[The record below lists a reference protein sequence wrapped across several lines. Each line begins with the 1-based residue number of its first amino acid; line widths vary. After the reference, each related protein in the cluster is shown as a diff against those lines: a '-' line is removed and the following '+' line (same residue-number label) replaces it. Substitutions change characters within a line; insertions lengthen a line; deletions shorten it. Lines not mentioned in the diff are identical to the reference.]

1 MGNDKKKLQKPV
13 FKIDKKKPRFITHST
28 FTSENSKEK
37 GVKIRTQLIEYGQVF
52 WMTRSVL
59 VQSVHLHLVAILLLA
74 MASGLSSS
82 LIIEKCQ
89 SSNYYIQYYSPSP
102 PQFCGGSVGGQER
115 GQGNRIYVA
124 CFLLFWSWRLPDGH
138 ILSIKAS

>member
-1 MGNDKKKLQKPV
+1 MV
-13 FKIDKKKPRFITHST
+13 
-28 FTSENSKEK
+28 
-37 GVKIRTQLIEYGQVF
+37 IEYGQ
-52 WMTRSVL
+52 TS
-59 VQSVHLHLVAILLLA
+59 LLDGAVGTCTFGSHTYYYLLD
-74 MASGLSSS
+74 GLRVIQYSSS

-102 PQFCGGSVGGQER
+102 PQVCGGSVGGQER

-138 ILSIKAS
+138 N